1 MKRFALLTL
10 MVFGLMSCESSDRI
24 AIEFTQLPN
33 NAQNFIKTHFPDK
46 TISIIFYDK
55 DIFDKD
61 YEVVFEDTSNV
72 DFNSKGEWT
81 EIEVKSAPGV
91 PTAAIPAAITNYIN
105 AKHPTTFITKI
116 NKDRRDYE
124 VELRNGIDIVFDKN
138 GNTIRYDD

>member
-24 AIEFTQLPN
+24 AIEFTQLPH

-46 TISIIFYDK
+46 TISIIFHDK

-91 PTAAIPAAITNYIN
+91 PTAAIPTAIANYIN
-105 AKHPTTFITKI
+105 AKHPTTFIIKI

>member
-33 NAQNFIKTHFPDK
+33 NAQSFIKTHFPDK

-116 NKDRRDYE
+116 NKDRREYE

>member
-33 NAQNFIKTHFPDK
+33 NAQSFIKTHFPDK